1 MDGLKKKLPVVLGLS
16 LLTGLVGSIVVKR
29 TSKTEE
35 NYQTFVGDWAY
46 YPFTNRPALGLT
58 VTKTYQ
64 LIIGKRQ
71 EAATLV
77 ELTPDRLVLLDHL
90 GYHLVFEK
98 RENEIYFYDE
108 TADREFLLTPYA
120 ELPLADQQSS

>member
-1 MDGLKKKLPVVLGLS
+1 MKKKLPVVLGLS
-16 LLTGLVGSIVVKR
+16 LLTGLVGSLVVKR

-35 NYQTFVGDWAY
+35 NYQTFVGEWVY
-46 YPFTNRPALGLT
+46 YPFAKRPPLTLT
-58 VTKTYQ
+58 VTKDYH

-90 GYHLVFEK
+90 GYHLVFDK
-98 RENEIYFYDE
+98 RDDEVFFYDE
-108 TADREFLLTPYA
+108 TADREFLLTPSDQ
-120 ELPLADQQSS
+120 LA